1 MRRTKAE
8 AAATR
13 DSIITAA
20 QFLFLEQG
28 VSQTTLAHI
37 AKRANVTRGAIY
49 FHFADKAEIFRAMIQ
64 KVRFPQESLIEEAQQ
79 SDSINPLDILEKSA
93 AGAFKIFSEDEQ
105 QQRIVTIITQRCEYV
120 GAFSKNVERLRQAQ
134 NSMLDLFIRLLQVA
148 QDRQMLNQD
157 FSPED
162 AARMLVAIIGG
173 IISEWLHS
181 GKTFD
186 LQKIGNQI
194 VSIQIKALRST

>member
-79 SDSINPLDILEKSA
+79 SDSINPLNILEKSA
-93 AGAFKIFSEDEQ
+93 ERAFKIFSEDEQ

-120 GAFSKNVERLRQAQ
+120 GAFSEMVERLRQAQ
-134 NSMLDLFIRLLQVA
+134 NSMLDLFIRLLHVA
-148 QDRQMLNQD
+148 KDRNMLNTNCT
-157 FSPED
+157 PED
-162 AARMLVAIIGG
+162 GARVLVAVIGG
-173 IISEWLHS
+173 IINEWLHS

-194 VSIQIKALRST
+194 VCIQIKALRST

>member
-28 VSQTTLAHI
+28 VSQTTLAQI

-79 SDSINPLDILEKSA
+79 SDSINPLNILEKSA
-93 AGAFKIFSEDEQ
+93 ERAFKIFSEDEQ

-120 GAFSKNVERLRQAQ
+120 GAFSEMVERLRQAQ

-157 FSPED
+157 FSPQD

-181 GKTFD
+181 GKNFD
-186 LQKIGNQI
+186 LQKIGHQAIKTQI
-194 VSIQIKALRST
+194 SALHI